1 MVRLAHQEG
10 FVSVEHLKRYT
21 TLGMATDGGKVGK
34 VEVSDQAFAREFN
47 EDLVHQAVVSYMAGA
62 RQGSK
67 AQKNR
72 AAVSGGGRKP
82 WRQKGTGRARAGT
95 IRSPL
100 WRGGG
105 KTFAAEPRDFSQKV
119 NRKMYRG
126 ALRCIFSE
134 LVRQERLVVVDE
146 FNIDSPKTKQVASK
160 LKDLELSSVLIVTS
174 EVDENLYLAARNLP
188 KVDIRDA
195 SGVDPVSLIAFE
207 KVLVTVP
214 ALKQLEEALA

>member
-1 MVRLAHQEG
+1 MNLNTASGGTVT
-10 FVSVEHLKRYT
+10 VSEV
-21 TLGMATDGGKVGK
+21 AFGK
-34 VEVSDQAFAREFN
+34 DFN
-47 EDLVHQAVVSYMAGA
+47 EPLVHQVVTAFLAGA

-214 ALKQLEEALA
+214 ALKQLEEALR

>member
-1 MVRLAHQEG
+1 MNLNTASGGTVT
-10 FVSVEHLKRYT
+10 VSEV
-21 TLGMATDGGKVGK
+21 AFGK
-34 VEVSDQAFAREFN
+34 DFN
-47 EDLVHQAVVSYMAGA
+47 EPLVHQVVTAFLAGA

-174 EVDENLYLAARNLP
+174 EVDENFYLAARNLP

>member
-1 MVRLAHQEG
+1 MNHNTASGGTVT
-10 FVSVEHLKRYT
+10 VSEV
-21 TLGMATDGGKVGK
+21 AFGK
-34 VEVSDQAFAREFN
+34 DFN
-47 EDLVHQAVVSYMAGA
+47 EPLVHQVVTAFLAGA